1 MCCKGSLSD
10 QPQQPGIFQNLLQD
24 TNKESGRKEPAFL
37 SGAYCAAT
45 AFCSIIALAAS
56 LLYLL
61 LGYGLSSPD
70 SALLLITCTGAGFS
84 LLFVPLLLSEVSAWT
99 TRSSDSTLQLS
110 ISQMALFFLPGMLG
124 RADWPGPVNLVFTWV
139 ICLTGYGATLY
150 FWISFIRN
158 NLLYRIAYVFL
169 PAVLFSMWAL
179 SRTLRPALTEGIVAG
194 ITRIDHWYNIVMA
207 QMIKTY
213 NVPGT
218 GIDGTPWFYYHYGSH
233 WYMAQLSKV
242 TDNTVPALYAV
253 GYSILL
259 VPLSFQAF
267 LHFSLGV
274 RRMVPG
280 PGDKAGYIPFSFGL
294 LFLCI
299 FIQVIKN
306 LYSGV
311 MLGYRFPESE
321 SFVTRFTL
329 FSFFLPVRLSF
340 WQHQQAYSGA
350 VRRIF
355 LWVILPGIAAI
366 IDFLKISVLYIFAYL
381 AGYLFLRLRLYRRL
395 ICWISL
401 LLAGSA
407 LIVYYCLL

>member
-1 MCCKGSLSD
+1 M
-10 QPQQPGIFQNLLQD
+10 
-24 TNKESGRKEPAFL
+24 
-37 SGAYCAAT
+37 
-45 AFCSIIALAAS
+45 
-56 LLYLL
+56 LYLL

-70 SALLLITCTGAGFS
+70 SALLLITCTGAGFF
-84 LLFVPLLLSEVSAWT
+84 LLFVPLLLSEVPAWT

-110 ISQMALFFLPGMLG
+110 ISQMALLFLPGMLG

-139 ICLTGYGATLY
+139 VCLTGYGATLY

-158 NLLYRIAYVFL
+158 NPLYRIAYVFL
-169 PAVLFSMWAL
+169 PAVLFSLRAL
-179 SRTLRPALTEGIVAG
+179 SHTLLPALTEGIVAG
-194 ITRIDHWYNIVMA
+194 ITHIDHWYNIAMA

-242 TDNTVPALYAV
+242 TNNTVPALYAV
-253 GYSILL
+253 GYSIIF
-259 VPLSFQAF
+259 VPHPFQAF
-267 LHFSLGV
+267 LHFSLRV

-280 PGDKAGYIPFSFGL
+280 PGNKAGYIPFSFWL

-299 FIQVIKN
+299 FIQVIKH

-311 MLGYRFPESE
+311 MLGYSFLESE
-321 SFVTRFTL
+321 SFVTGLTL
-329 FSFFLPVRLSF
+329 FFFFLPVCLSF

-366 IDFLKISVLYIFAYL
+366 IGFLNISVLYIFAYL